1 MREGWSPRDWGWRF
15 WTEQCGD
22 DLVLSKQRAP
32 IFEED
37 RGPQTLVAES
47 SLREYVRYA
56 RRPAQRGGVL
66 LYMNGLDVFASHPEL
81 WDDGVDQMPGS
92 IENLTRQTYTQLHAA
107 AGLGAEVVEARVRG
121 LVKLFIGSAGAVTRM
136 HQDNYLAHAWLHQL
150 EGRKLYVLCAPD
162 DEAWLGLGL
171 GLGLG

>member
-1 MREGWSPRDWGWRF
+1 M
-15 WTEQCGD
+15 
-22 DLVLSKQRAP
+22 LSKQCAP

-66 LYMNGLDVFASHPEL
+66 LYMNGLDVFAAHPEL

-92 IENLTRQTYTQLHAA
+92 LTLILTLTLT
-107 AGLGAEVVEARVRG
+107 L
-121 LVKLFIGSAGAVTRM
+121 T
-136 HQDNYLAHAWLHQL
+136 LALTLTLTSPKA
-150 EGRKLYVLCAPD
+150 
-162 DEAWLGLGL
+162 
-171 GLGLG
+171 

>member
-1 MREGWSPRDWGWRF
+1 MREGWRPRDWGWRF
-15 WTEQCGD
+15 WAEQCGD

-66 LYMNGLDVFASHPEL
+66 LYMNGLDVFADHPEL

-92 IENLTRQTYTQLHAA
+92 IDNLTRQTYTQLHAA
-107 AGLGAEVVEARVRG
+107 AGLGAEAVEARVRG
-121 LVKLFIGSAGAVTRM
+121 LVKLFIGPAGAVTRM
-136 HQDNYLAHAWLHQL
+136 HQACTCTCTQ
-150 EGRKLYVLCAPD
+150 G
-162 DEAWLGLGL
+162 
-171 GLGLG
+171 

>member
-92 IENLTRQTYTQLHAA
+92 LTLTPT
-107 AGLGAEVVEARVRG
+107 
-121 LVKLFIGSAGAVTRM
+121 
-136 HQDNYLAHAWLHQL
+136 LAL
-150 EGRKLYVLCAPD
+150 APNPNPFPNRITPCR
-162 DEAWLGLGL
+162 
-171 GLGLG
+171 